1 MSFIRSKILV
11 NRVFV
16 RGTYLNIFNR
26 IIGANI
32 TPDIVENMRLS
43 WTRFFVNGIS
53 IKLNMSVFHIQHDML
68 FICFVFIHHKREC
81 LTFDGV
87 AFNADGVEAHFV
99 GSFKIGSGFPIRV
112 FVEHDFEILWHNT
125 ICSSFALFS
134 YTINGNALLSMVLPS
149 MRMGSRHI
157 LLDPSR
163 SVPASQSGFLS
174 NTILKSCDTEDL
186 YRIYQKG
193 ASWIETIWI
202 FGCFCHAP
210 LNSRDW
216 REIRLNLFEE
226 GGE

>member
-68 FICFVFIHHKREC
+68 FICFVFIHHKR
-81 LTFDGV
+81 
-87 AFNADGVEAHFV
+87 
-99 GSFKIGSGFPIRV
+99 
-112 FVEHDFEILWHNT
+112 
-125 ICSSFALFS
+125 
-134 YTINGNALLSMVLPS
+134 NALLSMVLPS